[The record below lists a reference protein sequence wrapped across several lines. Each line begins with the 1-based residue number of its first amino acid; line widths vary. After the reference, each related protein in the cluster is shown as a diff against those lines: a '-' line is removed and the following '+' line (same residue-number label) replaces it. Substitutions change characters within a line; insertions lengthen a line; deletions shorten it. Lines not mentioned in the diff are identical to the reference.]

1 MKVILNADGK
11 MGKKGDIV
19 NVADGYARNYLFP
32 KNLALEMTPKN
43 IANLKQKQEN
53 EDYRRSLL
61 KEEAEKQAKKL
72 NGKKFTLTA
81 KAGENEKFFGSV
93 TKMDVL
99 DKIKEELKFD
109 VDKKKIEMDDI
120 KEFGVFDVKAKLF
133 DDVEASFKV
142 EVKEEK

>member
-1 MKVILNADGK
+1 MAD
-11 MGKKGDIV
+11 
-19 NVADGYARNYLFP
+19 
-32 KNLALEMTPKN
+32 
-43 IANLKQKQEN
+43 LKQKQEN
-53 EDYRRSLL
+53 EKYRRSLL

-93 TKMDVL
+93 TKMDVI

-120 KEFGVFDVKAKLF
+120 KEFGVFEVKAKLF
-133 DDVEASFKV
+133 DDVEALFKV